1 MWVWLLGFSGFRLI
15 FEILLRNAR
24 GCISGFFWVFILSAG
39 ILRRL
44 YLSFVGFTRTIKCF
58 RRCFGLLRR
67 CIFDFFMNL
76 RFFQGFQQYFLVF
89 WRFFQGCVSV
99 VARIFWISFV
109 FWDFI
114 WYFSGVVL
122 WVLLG
127 IYTVRGFT
135 LGSTPQGDFTLI

>member
-1 MWVWLLGFSGFRLI
+1 MSL
-15 FEILLRNAR
+15 
-24 GCISGFFWVFILSAG
+24 
-39 ILRRL
+39 
-44 YLSFVGFTRTIKCF
+44 VGFTWTIKRF

-114 WYFSGVVL
+114 WYFSGVIL

-127 IYTVRGFT
+127 IIYTVRGFP
-135 LGSTPQGDFTLI
+135 LGSTPSGQRPAESDSFRSVPFRSIPFQNARITAY

>member
-1 MWVWLLGFSGFRLI
+1 MSL
-15 FEILLRNAR
+15 
-24 GCISGFFWVFILSAG
+24 
-39 ILRRL
+39 
-44 YLSFVGFTRTIKCF
+44 VGFTWTIKCF

-89 WRFFQGCVSV
+89 WKFFQGCVGV

-114 WYFSGVVL
+114 WYFSGVIL

-127 IYTVRGFT
+127 IIYTVRGFP
-135 LGSTPQGDFTLI
+135 LGSTPSGQRPAESDSFRFVPFRSIPFQNARITAY